1 MVGDTTRSCQANGE
15 WTGTE
20 PVCEAVTCG
29 LPPSIPS
36 GQVQFKSGQ
45 ELQYVCSPG
54 FTLRRDSTTTS
65 SDRVRC
71 LGNGSWSKEP
81 QCVAVTC
88 NIPNIPHARRV
99 EGGYGP
105 YGYKAVVRYECN
117 EGFKMVSGTSQMVCL
132 ENGWSSMPKCEAV
145 SCFTPNITNAR
156 RVEGGSGPYYG
167 YKTTVR
173 YECNEGFKMVS
184 GSSKMVCL
192 ENGWSSTLKCEA
204 DCTTPLG
211 LESRRIPDEKMTASS
226 VLSKSLLGRTWE
238 PHYARL
244 DNWGRINAWSPAT
257 NDRLQW
263 LQVDLDKS
271 KRVTGIITQG
281 AKDYGTVQYVSA
293 FKIAY
298 SNYGSSWTVLKDP
311 TTNLDK
317 IFQGNSDNDGYQTNF
332 FEPPFYARYV
342 RFLPWEWHE
351 RITLRMELLGCDN
364 NGGCTTPL
372 GLESERIPDG
382 KMTASSTLSKGI
394 LGRTWEPHYARLDH
408 WGRINAWSPATNDRL
423 QWLQVDLDKP
433 KRFTGIITQGAK
445 DYGVVQYVSAFKI
458 AYSNDGSSWTV
469 LKDTTTNSDKVFQG
483 NTDNDTH
490 KQNLF
495 SPPFYA
501 RYVRFLPWEWHDRI
515 TLRMELLGCDQ

>member
-1 MVGDTTRSCQANGE
+1 MKPTQSMRGLWILLFTSTIIKDVVGLCTKPTMGNNVVLAPDNLKDKFDDKSTIKLQCLPGFEPTAASPKSFTCEGVQWKPASGSFVCQKVSCRIPGDLSNGRYEFLEGIEFGAFIRAVCNEGYNMVGDSTRSCQANGE

-20 PVCEAVTCG
+20 PVCEAATCA
-29 LPPSIPS
+29 LPPAIPS
-36 GQVQFKSGQ
+36 GQVQFKPGQ

-54 FTLRRDSTTTS
+54 FILRGGTS
-65 SDRVRC
+65 ASPDTVRC

-81 QCVAVTC
+81 QCVGVSC
-88 NIPNIPHARRV
+88 NIPNIPNARRV
-99 EGGYGP
+99 EGGNGP
-105 YGYKAVVRYECN
+105 YYGYKATVRYECN
-117 EGFKMVSGTSQMVCL
+117 EGYRMLSGTSQMVCL
-132 ENGWSSMPKCEAV
+132 ENGWSSTPKCEA
-145 SCFTPNITNAR
+145 
-156 RVEGGSGPYYG
+156 E
-167 YKTTVR
+167 
-173 YECNEGFKMVS
+173 
-184 GSSKMVCL
+184 
-192 ENGWSSTLKCEA
+192 
-204 DCTTPLG
+204 
-211 LESRRIPDEKMTASS
+211 
-226 VLSKSLLGRTWE
+226 
-238 PHYARL
+238 
-244 DNWGRINAWSPAT
+244 
-257 NDRLQW
+257 
-263 LQVDLDKS
+263 
-271 KRVTGIITQG
+271 
-281 AKDYGTVQYVSA
+281 
-293 FKIAY
+293 
-298 SNYGSSWTVLKDP
+298 
-311 TTNLDK
+311 
-317 IFQGNSDNDGYQTNF
+317 
-332 FEPPFYARYV
+332 
-342 RFLPWEWHE
+342 
-351 RITLRMELLGCDN
+351 
-364 NGGCTTPL
+364 CTTPL